1 MSSIISHVYIGNIL
15 KEKYN
20 LDNEFLYGSIL
31 PDMLEKSSETQSR
44 ELTHYLRHG
53 ILYGTEGDFPDV
65 ERYINE
71 NKYLLPKSKMLQGYL
86 SHLIEDMLW
95 FSVYLPKIASH
106 PDDDTYILKKNN
118 STHSSSEFWKILYSD
133 YSIMDKHLLNKSD
146 INLKELRTEFLQI
159 TEDENLKN
167 TIKEYFKQFE
177 TNRKSLIF
185 ISKEVFEKYIKDCVD
200 KVSLVLDKL
209 YK

>member
-106 PDDDTYILKKNN
+106 PDDYTYILKKNN

-185 ISKEVFEKYIKDCVD
+185 ISKEVFEKYIKECVD